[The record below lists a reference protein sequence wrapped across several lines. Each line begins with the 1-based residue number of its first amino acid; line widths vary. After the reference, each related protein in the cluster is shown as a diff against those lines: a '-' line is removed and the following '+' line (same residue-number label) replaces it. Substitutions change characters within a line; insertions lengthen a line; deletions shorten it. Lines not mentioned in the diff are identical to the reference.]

1 MLDIILMNTF
11 ISEFG
16 QQTITVITE
25 TDCKAHGI
33 LKKSWQFV
41 QKHLFYLVFL

>member
-1 MLDIILMNTF
+1 MLDILTNTF

-25 TDCKAHGI
+25 NDCKVHGI
-33 LKKSWQFV
+33 LTKSWQFV
-41 QKHLFYLVFL
+41 QKHFFYIVFL